1 MIDSTGQTFQQDV
14 IEASMEVPVLVD
26 FWAPWCGPCKTLG
39 PMLEKLETSY
49 GGRFKLVKIDSDAE
63 QQLSA
68 HFKVKSIPA
77 VFAIVGGKIVDQF
90 QGAQPE
96 GQVRAFIDKLMPNPS
111 DIEMDLSMQ
120 ALEGGDTDKA
130 IVHIRKAISLDDK
143 NDSARLI
150 YAQLLLKQDDAA
162 AAQEQIKMLSIPAQS
177 DPEVQEITQ
186 RILAAVEANKLPSNP
201 ALEAQIAANPT
212 DLSARLAYADYC
224 IGYKAWEPA
233 LEHLLEIVKKDR
245 LFQDDIGRKR
255 MIEVFNL
262 ASAQPELVGQWR
274 RKLSGAIF

>member
-1 MIDSTGQTFQQDV
+1 MIDSTAQTFQQDV

-49 GGRFKLVKIDSDAE
+49 GGRFKLVKVDSDA
-63 QQLSA
+63 QPQLSA

-120 ALEGGDTDKA
+120 ALEAGDTEKA
-130 IVHIRKAISLDDK
+130 ISHIRKAISLDDK

-162 AAQEQIKMLSIPAQS
+162 AAQEQIKMLSTPAQN

-201 ALEAQIAANPT
+201 ALEAQIAANPA

-245 LFQDDIGRKR
+245 LFQEDIGRKR

-262 ASAQPELVGQWR
+262 ASAQPELVSQWR